1 MGPSKKT
8 FSFKLSLLIGMSIIV
23 SLLAVVS
30 NVGFL
35 WVNYYYPSGRFSTLV
50 YFLLNTFVTLVWFAW
65 VWLVIPK
72 WFRNNQR
79 GLFFLGWLLASLLP
93 VFGVPLLCIGSILLY
108 WYRESDP
115 EESIHDVHVMEFIQE
130 KAYSD
135 TFFSEGGAWMRL
147 QNDAIGTEERLKSLS
162 ALNITKG
169 RFTNFVNRL
178 MMQESNDELRLY
190 AFSLLDKQ
198 ENEINSWIT
207 YFSKLLEY
215 PEDSQVYLNAVRQLA
230 GLYWEMYY
238 LNLSQDN
245 IRIYMLQ
252 KAHDFAKK
260 GLAIEPEDGAL
271 WILLAKIALERHN
284 HNQARTCLFQALSI
298 GVPVRQVAPYLAEMD
313 FSEKN
318 YDAVKKH
325 LLSEASLKYMLR
337 LAPVVSFWGSHD

>member
-1 MGPSKKT
+1 MAPNSKT
-8 FSFKLSLLIGMSIIV
+8 FSVRLSLLIVVSIIV
-23 SLLAVVS
+23 SILAIVA
-30 NVGFL
+30 NIGFV
-35 WVNYYYPSGRFSTLV
+35 WVNFYFPSGRFSTLI
-50 YFLLNTFVTLVWFAW
+50 YFCLDAIVSLVLFLW

-72 WFRNNQR
+72 WFRNKQR
-79 GLFFLGWLLASLLP
+79 SLFVLGWLLACLLP
-93 VFGVPLLCIGSILLY
+93 VFGIPLLCVGAVLLY
-108 WYRESDP
+108 WYREADP
-115 EESIHDVHVMEFIQE
+115 EESIHDVHVMDFIQE

-147 QNDAIGTEERLKSLS
+147 QNDAVSTEERLKSLS

-198 ENEINSWIT
+198 ENYINSWIT
-207 YFSKLLEY
+207 YFTKLLNH

-252 KAHDFAKK
+252 KSHDFAKK

-271 WILLAKIALERHN
+271 WVLLAKIALERNN

-298 GVPVRQVAPYLAEMD
+298 GVPIRQVAPYLAEMD
-313 FSEKN
+313 FLEKKFN
-318 YDAVKKH
+318 LVKKH
-325 LLSEASLKYMLR
+325 LMQESSLKYMLR
-337 LAPVVSFWGSHD
+337 LAPVVSFWSEQ